1 MQSQLLK
8 RKSFGFSMLFVVLLL
23 IQDCAFIFKH
33 QVSHVVVVVQAA
45 TPIDG
50 SRHIHIIKSSRRG
63 WLPQHQAFFLLKSQL
78 QPKSTPTPTPTSTT
92 ITTIRGGGATS
103 PNSASSYSSLSQSSP
118 SSSVEFVNSINSNND
133 ADDGGSP
140 RKRLQFVFM
149 DEDSPL
155 VQILAGLTRCLLLV
169 GQTLLPPLV
178 GTIKAIARFYSS
190 LSGDVI
196 SLQVGTVYAFL
207 GGYYPTLFSALQA
220 ARNSGWNV
228 MVRSINDITYEAMKV
243 LDEASLDDDI
253 TFDSSRQSFLYHTNL
268 VLKTVD
274 PNKIN
279 TAVAALYTSWLAI
292 TAVLKQEY
300 ARVIN
305 LSLTLANGLERAVEL
320 LIQPIFQLFIPQ
332 DYHQWIPFVLGWV
345 CKGIAMNFAWK
356 MQRVLTASSSA
367 IVGGRIVAKSL
378 LRLTKKAW
386 IRFTQKRGQ
395 KNQDSVQQQQHR
407 RRRKMKYNHRQ
418 SYELE
423 YYDIDENDLF
433 DDDLYYDGQGP
444 TSVLEEM
451 ITYTVGGIG
460 FWTQMETQIK
470 NNFSFEVP
478 FPLSLVTWPFDLA
491 ENAIQWYITDEE

>member
-1 MQSQLLK
+1 
-8 RKSFGFSMLFVVLLL
+8 
-23 IQDCAFIFKH
+23 
-33 QVSHVVVVVQAA
+33 
-45 TPIDG
+45 
-50 SRHIHIIKSSRRG
+50 
-63 WLPQHQAFFLLKSQL
+63 
-78 QPKSTPTPTPTSTT
+78 
-92 ITTIRGGGATS
+92 
-103 PNSASSYSSLSQSSP
+103 
-118 SSSVEFVNSINSNND
+118 
-133 ADDGGSP
+133 
-140 RKRLQFVFM
+140 M

-155 VQILAGLTRCLLLV
+155 VQILSGLTRGLLLV
-169 GQTLLPPLV
+169 GQTILPPIV
-178 GTIKAIARFYSS
+178 GTVKAIAKFYSS

-228 MVRSINDITYEAMKV
+228 MVHSINDITYEAMKV

-253 TFDSSRQSFLYHTNL
+253 TFNSSRQSFLYHTNL
-268 VLKTVD
+268 VLKTID

-279 TAVAALYTSWLAI
+279 TAAAALYTSWLGI

-305 LSLTLANGLERAVEL
+305 LSLTLANGLERFVEL

-345 CKGIAMNFAWK
+345 CKGIAMNAAWK

-378 LRLTKKAW
+378 IRLTKKAW
-386 IRFTQKRGQ
+386 IRFTQKRSQ
-395 KNQDSVQQQQHR
+395 LNQNSTQQQK

-433 DDDLYYDGQGP
+433 DDDLYYDGDGSP

-460 FWTQMETQIK
+460 FWTQMETQIN
-470 NNFSFEVP
+470 NNFSFEIP
-478 FPLSLVTWPFDLA
+478 FPLNLITWPFDLA